1 MKDWAKMPDFFDVYF
16 STVSV
21 VLQEGEELYISILSY
36 LETMYK
42 RFLLGNSI
50 SNYCQR
56 LETCLEN
63 KMVKRKFLHSLLLS
77 IKRTDLERRKSK
89 ESLNTETRITCSV
102 VITRE
107 YEKLVKKTAMKTM
120 NKYVRKKQRLDQV
133 FG

>member
-1 MKDWAKMPDFFDVYF
+1 MPDFFDPYF

-50 SNYCQR
+50 RNYCQR
-56 LETCLEN
+56 LETYLEN